1 MKAWHFMTEE
11 EVNNLV
17 KESIDVACN
26 HIQDVIGVEH
36 RDLGKWYFEGSSI
49 ENFESVLWNYIIMEL
64 KLKNPESHQQ
74 LESK

>member
-1 MKAWHFMTEE
+1 MKTWHYMTEE

-17 KESIDVACN
+17 KESIDVACK

-36 RDLGKWYFEGSSI
+36 RDLGKWYFKGSSI

-64 KLKNPESHQQ
+64 KIKNLESHQH

>member
-1 MKAWHFMTEE
+1 MKTWHFMTEE

-17 KESIDVACN
+17 KESIDVACK

-36 RDLGKWYFEGSSI
+36 RDLGKWYFEGSFKGNL
-49 ENFESVLWNYIIMEL
+49 EKVLWNYIIMEL
-64 KLKNPESHQQ
+64 KLKNPEPHQH

>member
-1 MKAWHFMTEE
+1 MKTWHYMTEE

-17 KESIDVACN
+17 KESIDVACK

-36 RDLGKWYFEGSSI
+36 RDLGKWYFKGSSI

-64 KLKNPESHQQ
+64 KIKNPESHQH